1 MHNKIITNISGTT
14 SETFSI
20 GKRGISVSSGTTE
33 PLNSVGNYGDIYVL
47 KGNKPK
53 FYQKHT
59 VWVEVGTK
67 NINQVSQNTMFEA
80 VFPEEVIMVDS
91 TDEVTIELTS
101 NSLHSGYIIV
111 VKDVMGNATN
121 KNITITTQG
130 SELIDGGGAVIL
142 TENYSSVTLISDGSN
157 YFII

>member
-1 MHNKIITNISGTT
+1 MNNKVIANISGTT

-20 GKRGISVSSGTTE
+20 GKRGISVSSGSTE

-67 NINQVSQNTMFEA
+67 NINQVSQSTLFEA
-80 VFPEEVIMVDS
+80 IFPEEVIMVDS
-91 TDEVTIELTS
+91 SDVITIELTS
-101 NSLHSGYIIV
+101 NSLNTGYVIII
-111 VKDVMGNATN
+111 KDTAGNAAIN
-121 KNITITTQG
+121 NITITTQG
-130 SELIDGGGAVIL
+130 SELIDGSASVTL
-142 TENYSSVTLISDGSN
+142 TENHSSISLISDGSN
-157 YFII
+157 YYII